1 MELTHAWGVGAPT
14 ADQQLACARLLRSL
28 MAMVADVGVA
38 VARPRA
44 ARGTGPRALVID
56 DSEVTAEELVYA
68 LREAGFEALATSTV
82 EGSVASVRD
91 TPPDV
96 VLIDANIPGV
106 DVRVLCDRLREH
118 ARNAKLLVVSA
129 SSEDELRSVAQHVGA
144 DGYVDKLRGSAPIIA
159 RAKAA
164 VAT

>member
-1 MELTHAWGVGAPT
+1 HPWSKAAP
-14 ADQQLACARLLRSL
+14 ASDQQLACARLLRSL
-28 MAMVADVGVA
+28 MTLVAA
-38 VARPRA
+38 LAAPMPRA
-44 ARGTGPRALVID
+44 RVSRRSGPRALVID
-56 DSEVTAEELVYA
+56 DSEVTADELVYA

-82 EGSVASVRD
+82 ETSVASVRD
-91 TPPDV
+91 APPDV

-106 DVRVLCDRLREH
+106 DVRALCARLREH

-144 DGYVDKLRGSAPIIA
+144 DGYVDKLRGSAPVVA

-164 VAT
+164 VAELVT